1 MRTLSRKRRT
11 PDPPTTLFS
20 RYFIDR
26 PIFASVLSIL
36 ITLAGGIAVFSLPLA
51 MYPRITPP
59 TVQVD
64 CNFPGAS
71 ADVVQQSIAVPI
83 EQQVNGVEGMLYMSS
98 QCTNDGSYNLSV
110 TFDPSVDLNL
120 AQVLVQ
126 NRVNLALPSLPDSVK
141 QTGVMT
147 RKKSPD
153 ILMTVNVFSPDLRH
167 DQLYLSNYALLQIR
181 DEIARISGVGDI
193 SVLGQRDY
201 SMRIWVDPER
211 LAYLSITA
219 GDVAGAIRDQNREA
233 TPGQIGQEPMALGQ
247 DFQVPLKALG
257 RLSSIEQFKEIIIK
271 STPDGR
277 IVRLKDVARITL
289 SAKNEQ
295 MSCNVDQRPS
305 VGLAI
310 FQLPDANA
318 LDTADRI
325 IAKMNELK
333 NSFPEG
339 VDYQISYD
347 TTPFTRESIRE
358 VFKTLIDSVL
368 LVALVVILFLQ
379 NWRSAIIPLVAVP
392 VAIVGTFAV
401 MAVLGF
407 SLNTLTLFGLV
418 LAIGIVVDDAIVVV
432 EAVEHHI
439 EHGLSPREATIRAM
453 EQVSG
458 PVIAVGLVL
467 SAVFV
472 PCAFMSGL
480 TGQFFRQFA
489 LTIAVSTVI
498 SAFNSL
504 TLSPALAAIL
514 LKPRAK
520 GAYVGL
526 PAVVFAGLGVWG
538 ATHLRL
544 PIASWCEANLEID
557 YPDLLAWGILPIGAI
572 VGWLMASPCNA
583 GLAWWFAVF
592 NRVFAWST
600 NAYTHIVRW
609 ALRGCVLMLLLYVGL
624 LGLTWHTF
632 NALPRGFI
640 PNQDMGY
647 FMVNVQLPDAAAME
661 RTRAVMDRAQK
672 IVHDAPGV
680 THSSALAGSSLLL
693 NAVGSNFGS
702 LFVMLDD
709 FSKRQGTEFYSETI
723 IANLRTRF
731 NKEIPEAQIAVFGP
745 PPIRGV
751 GRAGGFKLMI
761 KDLADQQ
768 PRALQGRADNMVEL
782 GNTMVLD
789 DTGLPIDLT
798 GKQREAGSVS
808 GRSALTGLISPF
820 RANVPTF
827 FVDVNRTQA
836 MAMEVPLKDTFETMQ
851 IYLGSMYVNDFNL
864 YGRTWQV
871 ILQADAPFR
880 DKIDDVRRLQVRNS
894 AGEMVPLGALCTINE
909 VNGPLVLTRHNQ
921 KPAAAI
927 SGNAAQGVSSNQ
939 ALQFMEKLAKDNL
952 PKNMG
957 YEWTELAFLEVRA
970 GNTGMV
976 IFLFAVAMV
985 FLVLAAQYESW
996 SLPLAVILVVP
1007 MCILCALAGVAVG
1020 KQDINIFTQ
1029 VGFVVLVGLACKNA
1043 ILIVEFAKHLR
1054 ESGSDGVSATIDAC
1068 RLRLRPI
1075 VMTSLAFILGV
1086 VPLLM
1091 ARGAGAE
1098 MRRTLGTAV
1107 FSGMLGVTIFGLLL
1121 TPVFFYVVDKL
1132 GSVRAFNSPEART
1145 TQAILLYFAGFL
1157 LLVAGMFFVHAIG
1170 FAVLA
1175 CVWLALATYRMT
1187 RWRSSQ

>member
-1 MRTLSRKRRT
+1 M
-11 PDPPTTLFS
+11 FS
-20 RYFIDR
+20 RFFIDR

-110 TFDPSVDLNL
+110 TFDPGVNLNL

-153 ILMTVNVFSPDLRH
+153 ILVTVNIFSPDLRY
-167 DQLYLSNYALLQIR
+167 DQLYLSNYALLQIK
-181 DEIARISGVGDI
+181 DEIARIEGVGDI

-211 LAYLSITA
+211 LSHLSITA
-219 GDVAGAIRDQNREA
+219 GDVARAIRDQNRA
-233 TPGQIGQEPMALGQ
+233 TTPGQIGQEPMPPGQ
-247 DFQVPLKALG
+247 AFQIPLTAVG
-257 RLSSIEQFKEIIIK
+257 RLSSIDDFKSIIIK
-271 STPDGR
+271 TMPDGSM
-277 IVRLKDVARITL
+277 VRLQDVARITL
-289 SAKNEQ
+289 SAKNELLA
-295 MSCNVDQRPS
+295 CKVDQRPS

-318 LDTADRI
+318 LETADRI
-325 IAKMNELK
+325 LAKMNELK
-333 NSFPEG
+333 KGFPEG

-347 TTPFTRESIRE
+347 TTPYTRESIRE
-358 VFKTLIDSVL
+358 VFKTLIDAVL
-368 LVALVVILFLQ
+368 LVALVVVLFLQ

-401 MAVLGF
+401 MAMLHF
-407 SLNTLTLFGLV
+407 SLNNLTLFGLV

-439 EHGLSPREATIRAM
+439 EHGLSPRQATIRAM

-520 GAYVGL
+520 GEYVGL
-526 PAVVFAGLGVWG
+526 PAVVFAGVGVWVS
-538 ATHLRL
+538 THLRL
-544 PIASWCEANLEID
+544 PILHWCEANLD
-557 YPDLLAWGILPIGAI
+557 VDQPDVLAWAVLPIGAV
-572 VGWLMASPCNA
+572 VGWLLASPLNKLLGWFFA
-583 GLAWWFAVF
+583 GF
-592 NRVFAWST
+592 NRMFECST
-600 NAYTHIVRW
+600 TAYAHIVRW
-609 ALRGCVLMLLLYVGL
+609 ALRGFVLVLLLYVGL
-624 LGLTWHTF
+624 LGLTWHAFHT
-632 NALPRGFI
+632 LPRGFI
-640 PNQDMGY
+640 PSQDMGY
-647 FMVNVQLPDAAAME
+647 FMVNVQLPDAASAE
-661 RTRAVMDRAQK
+661 RTRAVMDRAQA
-672 IVHDAPGV
+672 IVHDTPGV
-680 THSSALAGSSLLL
+680 THSSAISGSSLLL

-702 LFVMLDD
+702 LFAMLAE
-709 FSKRQGTEFYSETI
+709 FSERQSPELYSEAI
-723 IANLRTRF
+723 IAKLRARF

-751 GRAGGFKLMI
+751 GRAGGFKLMV
-761 KDLADQQ
+761 KDRGDQQ
-768 PRALQGRADNMVEL
+768 PRALQGRVDNLVEL

-789 DTGLPIDLT
+789 DAGSPIFLT
-798 GKQREAGSVS
+798 RKQREAGGTS

-820 RANVPTF
+820 RANVPTL
-827 FVDVNRTQA
+827 FVNVNRTQA
-836 MAMEVPLKDTFETMQ
+836 MAMEVPLKDAFDTMQ
-851 IYLGSMYVNDFNL
+851 IYLGSVYCNDFNL

-880 DKIDDVRRLQVRNS
+880 DKIDDVRRLQVRNN
-894 AGEMVPLGALCTINE
+894 AGEMVPLGALCSIQE

-927 SGNAAQGVSSNQ
+927 SGNAAPGVSSAQ
-939 ALQFMEKLAKDNL
+939 AIEYMEKLAQDNL
-952 PKNMG
+952 PKNMD

-970 GNTGMV
+970 GNTATI
-976 IFLFAVAMV
+976 IFLFAVIMV

-1007 MCILCALAGVAVG
+1007 MCILCALAGVAIG

-1029 VGFVVLVGLACKNA
+1029 VGFVVLVGLASKNA

-1054 ESGSDGVSATIDAC
+1054 ESGSDGASATIDAC

-1075 VMTSLAFILGV
+1075 IMTSLAFILGV
-1086 VPLLM
+1086 VPLLIS
-1091 ARGAGAE
+1091 RGAGAE

-1107 FSGMLGVTIFGLLL
+1107 FAGMLGVTLFGLLL

-1132 GSVRAFNSPEART
+1132 GSTRTFTSPEARF
-1145 TQAILLYFAGFL
+1145 TQMILLYFAGL
-1157 LLVAGMFFVHAIG
+1157 LLLIAGMIFVHLIG
-1170 FAVLA
+1170 FGVLA
-1175 CVWLALATYRMT
+1175 ACWLGLSIYRMT
-1187 RWRSSQ
+1187 RWRGA

>member
-1 MRTLSRKRRT
+1 M
-11 PDPPTTLFS
+11 
-20 RYFIDR
+20 
-26 PIFASVLSIL
+26 LSIL

-59 TVQVD
+59 TIQVD

-71 ADVVQQSIAVPI
+71 AEIVQQSMAVPI

-141 QTGVMT
+141 QTGITT

-153 ILMTVNVFSPDLRH
+153 ILMTVNIFSPDLRY
-167 DQLYLSNYALLQIR
+167 DQLYLSNYAMLQIK
-181 DEIARISGVGDI
+181 DEIARVMGVGDI
-193 SVLGQRDY
+193 FILGQRDY

-211 LAYLSITA
+211 LAHLSITA
-219 GDVAGAIRDQNREA
+219 GDLARAIRDQSRET
-233 TPGQIGQEPMALGQ
+233 TPGQIGQEPVPSGQ
-247 DFQVPLKALG
+247 DFQTPIKVLG
-257 RLSSIEQFKEIIIK
+257 RLSTIDQFNEIIIK

-277 IVRLKDVARITL
+277 IVRLRDVARITL
-289 SAKNEQ
+289 SAKNELI
-295 MSCNVDQRPS
+295 SCKVDQRPS
-305 VGLAI
+305 VGLAV

-318 LDTADRI
+318 LETADRV

-333 NSFPEG
+333 KSFPEG

-347 TTPFTRESIRE
+347 TTPYTRESIRE
-358 VFKTLIDSVL
+358 VFKTLIEAVL
-368 LVALVVILFLQ
+368 LVALVVVLFLQ

-392 VAIVGTFAV
+392 VAIIGTFAV
-401 MAVLGF
+401 MAMLNF

-439 EHGLSPREATIRAM
+439 EHGLSPRQATIRAM

-472 PCAFMSGL
+472 PCAFISGL

-489 LTIAVSTVI
+489 LTIAVSTI
-498 SAFNSL
+498 LSAFNSL

-520 GAYVGL
+520 DTFVGL
-526 PAVVFAGLGVWG
+526 PSILFAGLGTFAGW
-538 ATHLRL
+538 HLRL
-544 PIASWCEANLEID
+544 PLEHWAGENLDIAR
-557 YPDLLAWGILPIGAI
+557 PDLLAWAVLPVGTLAGWILTRPANALL
-572 VGWLMASPCNA
+572 GWFFA
-583 GLAWWFAVF
+583 GF
-592 NRVFAWST
+592 NRTFQIGT
-600 NAYTHIVRW
+600 NAYSYVVRW
-609 ALRGCVLMLLLYVGL
+609 ALRGCVLVLVLYVGL
-624 LGLTWHTF
+624 LGLTWYSF

-647 FMVNVQLPDAAAME
+647 FMVNAQLPDAASRE
-661 RTRAVMDRAQK
+661 RTEDVINRMAA
-672 IVHDAPGV
+672 IVHDTPGIN
-680 THSSALAGSSLLL
+680 HSSAITGSSLLL

-702 LFVMLDD
+702 LFVMLDQFNNRHEPHLHSD
-709 FSKRQGTEFYSETI
+709 AI
-723 IANLRTRF
+723 IAKLRARF
-731 NKEIPEAQIAVFGP
+731 TKEIPEAQIAVFGP

-751 GRAGGFKLMI
+751 GRSGGFKLMI
-761 KDLADQQ
+761 KDLGDQP
-768 PRALQGRADNMVEL
+768 PRALQGRSDNLVEL

-789 DTGLPIDLT
+789 QAGVPIKLT
-798 GKQREAGSVS
+798 RKQREAGTRT
-808 GRSALTGLISPF
+808 GKNALTGLISPF
-820 RANVPTF
+820 RANVPTL
-827 FVDVNRTQA
+827 FVDFNRAQA
-836 MAMEVPLKDTFETMQ
+836 MAMEVPLKDAFDTMQ

-880 DKIDDVRRLQVRNS
+880 DKIDDIRRLQVRNNR
-894 AGEMVPLGALCTINE
+894 GEMVPLGALCSIHE
-909 VNGPLVLTRHNQ
+909 VNGPLVLTRYNQ

-927 SGNAAQGVSSNQ
+927 SGNAAPGISSNQ
-939 ALQFMEKLAKDNL
+939 AIKFMERLAEDNL
-952 PKNMG
+952 PSNMG

-970 GNTGMV
+970 GNTAMV
-976 IFLFAVAMV
+976 IFLFAVIMV

-1007 MCILCALAGVAVG
+1007 MCILCALAGVAIG

-1029 VGFVVLVGLACKNA
+1029 VGFVVLVGLASKNA

-1054 ESGSDGVSATIDAC
+1054 ETGSDGVSATLAAC

-1086 VPLLM
+1086 VPLLLS
-1091 ARGAGAE
+1091 RGAGAE

-1107 FSGMLGVTIFGLLL
+1107 FAGMLGVTIFGLLF

-1132 GSVRAFNSPEART
+1132 GSSRGFSSPEARY

-1157 LLVAGMFFVHAIG
+1157 LLVAGMFFVHLVG

-1175 CVWLALATYRMT
+1175 CLWLAWSVYRIAL
-1187 RWRSSQ
+1187 WRTA

>member
-1 MRTLSRKRRT
+1 M
-11 PDPPTTLFS
+11 FS

-36 ITLAGGIAVFSLPLA
+36 ITLAGGIAVFSLPLS

-295 MSCNVDQRPS
+295 MSCNVDRRPS

-318 LDTADRI
+318 LDTADHI

-439 EHGLSPREATIRAM
+439 ELGLSPREATIRAM

-526 PAVVFAGLGVWG
+526 PAVVFTGLGVWG

-544 PIASWCEANLEID
+544 PIASWCEANLDID
-557 YPDLLAWGILPIGAI
+557 YRDLLAWGILPIGAG
-572 VGWLMASPCNA
+572 VGWLLASPCNA
-583 GLAWWFAVF
+583 GLAWWFAGF
-592 NRVFAWST
+592 NRAFAWST

-798 GKQREAGSVS
+798 GKQREAGSLS

-880 DKIDDVRRLQVRNS
+880 DKIDDVRRLQVRNN
-894 AGEMVPLGALCTINE
+894 AGEMVPLGALCSINE

-927 SGNAAQGVSSNQ
+927 SGNAARGVSSLQ
-939 ALQFMEKLAKDNL
+939 AIRYMEKLAKDNL
-952 PKNMG
+952 PNNMD

-970 GNTGMV
+970 GNTGMI
-976 IFLFAVAMV
+976 IFLFAVVMV

-1007 MCILCALAGVAVG
+1007 MCILCALAGVAIG

-1029 VGFVVLVGLACKNA
+1029 IGFVVLVGLASKNA

-1054 ESGSDGVSATIDAC
+1054 ESGSDRMSATIDAC

-1075 VMTSLAFILGV
+1075 VMTSMAFILGV
-1086 VPLLM
+1086 VPLLI

-1107 FSGMLGVTIFGLLL
+1107 FSGMLGVTLFGLLL

-1132 GSVRAFNSPEART
+1132 GSNRAFASPEART

-1170 FAVLA
+1170 FATLA
-1175 CVWLALATYRMT
+1175 CVWLAWATYRLT
-1187 RWRSSQ
+1187 RWRGV